1 MTNVHFSIDK
11 RDETWYNNYI
21 MTNGQFI
28 KEVFMASETVK
39 MVLDAEAE
47 SDKKVAEARAK
58 CDEIISSAEQKAAL
72 AVQKKITDA
81 TIQADKIRAENKKR
95 LEEYT
100 ASALER
106 CEDEISALKK
116 LAADNSEKAA
126 DAVISRFFS

>member
-11 RDETWYNNYI
+11 QDETWYNNHI
-21 MTNGQFI
+21 MTDGQFI

-72 AVQKKITDA
+72 AVQKKIIDA

-106 CEDEISALKK
+106 YEDEISALKK